1 MHRLILL
8 TIQCNGGKVYNQ
20 FIYCNDHLNR
30 LKFKIKQISSLYP
43 QFKSLWKLRHISK
56 GGYKLTKPKGVA
68 FSTHKLKR
76 PSCLCSNR
84 ETTWRLDAEELTS
97 NKFYSLFLSHK
108 TALLFIKHNKLYLYL
123 IMDVFGKTSTET
135 KKMSP
140 LQMELS
146 AKIRERNSQGLGADL
161 TETEE
166 DDDDLL
172 SMFNKSA
179 KSSQQ
184 RSQSPYESELR
195 KTPPKPQARVSIGTK
210 DANTKQKVQIKPK
223 NELDRLLMDDNEE
236 ADMLSTQK
244 KPWQPPQFKQFSAE
258 SEVSRAPQP
267 KERVRSSPLANP
279 RHQSSLLEES
289 EGSDDDE
296 LTGAYTRQLQQRT
309 PPLGR
314 KTPTN
319 DGRNS
324 IDKNELQRSISGKQG
339 ISGSGRS
346 TPKSREDGY
355 GLISSG
361 RTTPKQD
368 QLDQIRSE
376 RNSPG
381 SGRKLLKSKEDE
393 LFGPQG
399 GGSGRTAKSK
409 EDELFG
415 PQRSGSG
422 RTTPKS
428 REDELLISKSK
439 KPSSNLDDIFG
450 KRKSPSDQ
458 SLFANRKSPRE
469 LERENP
475 ERSKFKSKEND
486 SRLTPKSELS
496 ERKSSKQSTMDDIF
510 GVKKKS

>member
-1 MHRLILL
+1 M
-8 TIQCNGGKVYNQ
+8 
-20 FIYCNDHLNR
+20 
-30 LKFKIKQISSLYP
+30 S
-43 QFKSLWKLRHISK
+43 
-56 GGYKLTKPKGVA
+56 
-68 FSTHKLKR
+68 
-76 PSCLCSNR
+76 
-84 ETTWRLDAEELTS
+84 
-97 NKFYSLFLSHK
+97 
-108 TALLFIKHNKLYLYL
+108 
-123 IMDVFGKTSTET
+123 DV
-135 KKMSP
+135 
-140 LQMELS
+140 
-146 AKIRERNSQGLGADL
+146 
-161 TETEE
+161 
-166 DDDDLL
+166 
-172 SMFNKSA
+172 
-179 KSSQQ
+179 
-184 RSQSPYESELR
+184 
-195 KTPPKPQARVSIGTK
+195 
-210 DANTKQKVQIKPK
+210 
-223 NELDRLLMDDNEE
+223 
-236 ADMLSTQK
+236 
-244 KPWQPPQFKQFSAE
+244 
-258 SEVSRAPQP
+258 
-267 KERVRSSPLANP
+267 
-279 RHQSSLLEES
+279 
-289 EGSDDDE
+289 
-296 LTGAYTRQLQQRT
+296 
-309 PPLGR
+309 GR

-458 SLFANRKSPRE
+458 SLFADRKSPRE

-510 GVKKKS
+510 GVKKRVESPLFQSGTQEDQVTSKRSQNSRLFQSDSAGHHTQPAPQQRSYMSKLLADSDEEDKQTTSNSGKSTRTSYLDNLLGDEATAKESVSITIKINSDLLEVSFINLWHCSKLFIMPL